1 MLKTEKGRQLVQHIP
16 KNLILTET
24 DGPFI
29 VKTGTPLL
37 PGQVQPV
44 INELADLWRSNSNE
58 AAAQIYENFKYLLTN
73 N

>member
-1 MLKTEKGRQLVQHIP
+1 M
-16 KNLILTET
+16 ILTET

-44 INELADLWRSNSNE
+44 INELADIWEVDSNE
-58 AAAQIYENFKYLLTN
+58 VAAQIYENFKYLLIN